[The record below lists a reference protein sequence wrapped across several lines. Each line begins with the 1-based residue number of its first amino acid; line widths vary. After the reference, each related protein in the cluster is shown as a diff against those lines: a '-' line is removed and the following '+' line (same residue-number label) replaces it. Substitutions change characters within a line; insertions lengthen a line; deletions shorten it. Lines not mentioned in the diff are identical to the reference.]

1 MPDPPNNDVPAMM
14 SMTVHDLFATIQRLK
29 DENAALA
36 QGKEAAEVKC
46 KEMRSRLD
54 QVEADNA
61 LRKDAAAAYRTEVAS
76 LWRRLPATVEEDDDD
91 DPGSS
96 EARAAAVAD
105 FVRAVSSVSL
115 RHIDF
120 DLMTQEQSKEIMV
133 SISRDL
139 KYYLGD
145 DYPPQLDVALLKT
158 FIEGY
163 EKLATATTMRTTRR
177 PESPRPKG
185 RATEAAGHR
194 APGAWTSGRR
204 EADEGVLVVRE
215 IAQEDDMRGKVK
227 KGRRSTWSP
236 PWGASTTRKPDK

>member
-1 MPDPPNNDVPAMM
+1 MPDPPNNNVPAMM
-14 SMTVHDLFATIQRLK
+14 SMTVRDLFATIQAL
-29 DENAALA
+29 EHQNAALA
-36 QGKEAAEVKC
+36 KDKEAAEDEC

-76 LWRRLPATVEEDDDD
+76 LWKRLPATVEDDDDD
-91 DPGSS
+91 DPVSS

-145 DYPPQLDVALLKT
+145 DYPPQLDVDLFKT

-163 EKLATATTMRTTRR
+163 EKLATTTAMKTTRR

-185 RATEAAGHR
+185 PAREAAGHR
-194 APGAWTSGRR
+194 AHRASTSGSR

-215 IAQEDDMRGKVK
+215 IAQKNDTREKVK

-236 PWGASTTRKPDK
+236 PWSASGAQKPGK